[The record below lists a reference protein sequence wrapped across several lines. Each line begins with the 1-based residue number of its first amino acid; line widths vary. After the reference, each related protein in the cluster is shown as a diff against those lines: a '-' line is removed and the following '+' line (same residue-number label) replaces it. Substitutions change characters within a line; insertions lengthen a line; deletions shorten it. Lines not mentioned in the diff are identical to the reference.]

1 MPAKRLESVLCF
13 AARFPGILPTFG
25 LSLIPKLRP
34 FVQLSKFKPVF
45 MKMRSTQK
53 LHFLFFLPVGL
64 LLLAGLPRSLW
75 GQDMDYSAD
84 SAFIRQIHDY
94 TLTESHCYDWLR
106 HLTKDVGAR
115 LSGSPEAAAAVE
127 YSRQLME
134 SLGLDT
140 VWLQPVMVPHWVRGG
155 EEVVRIVES
164 FEGGNFDLPATSL
177 GNSVGTGPEGLRAE
191 VISVQTL
198 EEVEKLGRARVE
210 GKIVFF
216 DRPFDQTE
224 YYTFRA
230 YGKAVDQ
237 RVWGP
242 SKAAEYG
249 AVAVLVRSMT
259 NSTDDVPH
267 TGTLVYVEDK
277 PKIPALAVSTR
288 AADLLRRQL
297 KQGKVEVYIRNHC
310 KMLEPKL
317 SYNVIGEIRGSEKPD
332 EIIAVGGH
340 LDSWDVGEGAHDDG
354 AGCVQSM
361 QVLATLKQL
370 GYRPRRTLRCV
381 LFMNEENGSA
391 GAKTY
396 RDVSNSKGEYHLAA
410 LESDSGGFTPRGF
423 RVDGHEDIFDE
434 KFARVLAWQPLLRHW
449 RLDIR
454 RGGSGADVSKLKGQ
468 KGLLFGL
475 EPDSQ
480 RYFDYHHTDR
490 DVFEAVNKRE
500 LELGAA
506 AMTSLV
512 YLLDKYGLN

>member
-1 MPAKRLESVLCF
+1 MKVQAAQSVYFSSFSL
-13 AARFPGILPTFG
+13 AIL
-25 LSLIPKLRP
+25 LI
-34 FVQLSKFKPVF
+34 
-45 MKMRSTQK
+45 
-53 LHFLFFLPVGL
+53 L
-64 LLLAGLPRSLW
+64 LLFSGDLR
-75 GQDMDYSAD
+75 GQGVDFSAD
-84 SAFIRQIHDY
+84 SAFIKRIHDY
-94 TLTESHCYDWLR
+94 SLSESHCYDWLR

-127 YSRQLME
+127 YTRQLME
-134 SLGLDT
+134 TLGFDT

-155 EEVVRIVES
+155 EEVVRIVS
-164 FEGGNFDLPATSL
+164 SYEGGGFDLPATSL
-177 GNSVGTGPEGLRAE
+177 GNSVGTGDEGLRAE
-191 VISVQTL
+191 VISVQSL
-198 EEVEKLGRARVE
+198 EEVEKLGRAEVE

-267 TGTLVYVEDK
+267 TGTLVYAEGK
-277 PKIPALAVSTR
+277 PKIPALAISTR
-288 AADLLRRQL
+288 AADGLRRRL

-310 KMLEPKL
+310 KMLDPEP
-317 SYNVIGEIRGSEKPD
+317 SFNVIGEIRGSEKPE
-332 EIIAVGGH
+332 EIILVGGH

-361 QVLATLKQL
+361 QVLATLRQL
-370 GYRPRRTLRCV
+370 GYKPRRTLRCV
-381 LFMNEENGSA
+381 LFINEENGSA
-391 GAKTY
+391 GSKAY
-396 RDVSNSKGEYHLAA
+396 HEVSNAKGEYHLAA

-423 RVDGHEDIFDE
+423 RVDGHKDVFEA
-434 KFARVLAWQPLLRHW
+434 KYKRVMAWQPLLRHW
-449 RLDIR
+449 NLEIR
-454 RGGSGADVSKLKGQ
+454 KGGSGADVGHLKDQ

-475 EPDSQ
+475 SPDSQ
-480 RYFDYHHTDR
+480 RYFDYHHTQR

-512 YLLDKYGLN
+512 YLIDKYGLD